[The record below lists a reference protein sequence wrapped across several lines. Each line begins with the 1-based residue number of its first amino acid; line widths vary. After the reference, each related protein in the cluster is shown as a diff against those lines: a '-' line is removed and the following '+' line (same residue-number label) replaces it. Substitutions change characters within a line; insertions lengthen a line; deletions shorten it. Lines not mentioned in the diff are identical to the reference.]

1 MWVVDLT
8 VVHDGVPRSKT
19 CGFYTSAAVVD
30 FFEKLL
36 HKGNV
41 LTINVHYDEKLGKRG
56 DK

>member
-8 VVHDGVPRSKT
+8 VVHEGVARFKT
-19 CGFYTSAAVVD
+19 CCFYTRGAVVD

-41 LTINVHYDEKLGKRG
+41 LSFNVHYDEKLRKRG
-56 DK
+56 DR

>member
-8 VVHDGVPRSKT
+8 VVHEGVARSNT
-19 CGFYTSAAVVD
+19 CGFYTRAAVVD

>member
-8 VVHDGVPRSKT
+8 VVHEGVPRSKT
-19 CGFYTSAAVVD
+19 CGFYTRAAVVD

>member
-8 VVHDGVPRSKT
+8 VVHEGVLRANT
-19 CGFYTSAAVVD
+19 CGFYTRAAVVD
-30 FFEKLL
+30 FFDKLL

-41 LTINVHYDEKLGKRG
+41 LAINVHYDEKLGKRG